1 MGWLSLVLFRGR
13 FFGGGGAGEVALRVR
28 RGMATTR
35 GDEVAEKMVGS
46 LKMYRISLKYFYKN
60 I

>member
-1 MGWLSLVLFRGR
+1 MGWLSLV
-13 FFGGGGAGEVALRVR
+13 FFGDRFSDGGGAGEVVLRIR
-28 RGMATTR
+28 RGITTTR
-35 GDEVAEKMVGS
+35 GDEVAEKIINS